1 MQGSCALAHPPAS
14 QPPCQPASQP
24 ASQRRW
30 EPACWRQQVGARTL
44 CCLEVA
50 RTRYLSMIHYEYG
63 LGSAA
68 HGQQQA
74 SSGGAA
80 ARHRLFQ

>member
-1 MQGSCALAHPPAS
+1 MIGSHRDLH
-14 QPPCQPASQP
+14 
-24 ASQRRW
+24 RRW
-30 EPACWRQQVGARTL
+30 LSEAYEAVACWRQQVGARTL

>member
-1 MQGSCALAHPPAS
+1 
-14 QPPCQPASQP
+14 
-24 ASQRRW
+24 
-30 EPACWRQQVGARTL
+30 
-44 CCLEVA
+44 VA
-50 RTRYLSMIHYEYG
+50 RTRYLSMIHHDYG

-80 ARHRLFQ
+80 ARHRIFQ

>member
-1 MQGSCALAHPPAS
+1 
-14 QPPCQPASQP
+14 
-24 ASQRRW
+24 
-30 EPACWRQQVGARTL
+30 
-44 CCLEVA
+44 
-50 RTRYLSMIHYEYG
+50 MIHYEYG

-80 ARHRLFQ
+80 ARHPFSVN

>member
-1 MQGSCALAHPPAS
+1 
-14 QPPCQPASQP
+14 
-24 ASQRRW
+24 
-30 EPACWRQQVGARTL
+30 
-44 CCLEVA
+44 
-50 RTRYLSMIHYEYG
+50 MIHHDYG

-80 ARHRLFQ
+80 AWHRIFQ